1 MAVYGYVRVSTDRQ
15 VDDGESLALIRLAIA
30 AEPGTASRSLR

>member
-15 VDDGESLALIRLAIA
+15 VDDGESL
-30 AEPGTASRSLR
+30 GTQQRIIHGYAMMMG